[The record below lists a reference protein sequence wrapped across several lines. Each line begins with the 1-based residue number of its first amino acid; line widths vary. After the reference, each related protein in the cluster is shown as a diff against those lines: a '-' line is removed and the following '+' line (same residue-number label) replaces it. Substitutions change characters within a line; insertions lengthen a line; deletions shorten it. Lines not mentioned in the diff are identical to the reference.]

1 MASEDHEQRLASLM
15 RAALDGDETAY
26 AAFLRD
32 AAALMHRATA
42 RRLRESG
49 GVSPEDVVQETL
61 LAVHLKRDT
70 WRTNEPILPWL
81 FTIARYKAI
90 DAYRRRGVRIE
101 LPVDELAE
109 VLAAPDSTPDIEDAQ
124 HIEKAVGSLSGGQQ
138 KVVRSIAIEG
148 RSIKETAVALEMKET
163 AVRVAF
169 HRGLSAI
176 AQRFGRQT

>member
-1 MASEDHEQRLASLM
+1 MASDDHEQRLASLM
-15 RAALDGDETAY
+15 RAARDGDETAY

-32 AAALMHRATA
+32 AAALVRRAIA

-70 WRTNEPILPWL
+70 WRADEPILPWL

-90 DAYRRRGVRIE
+90 DAYRRRGMRIE

-109 VLAAPDSTPDIEDAQ
+109 VLAAPDTTPDFEDAQ

-138 KVVRSIAIEG
+138 KVVRAIAIEG
-148 RSIKETAVALEMKET
+148 RSIKETAVALQMKET

>member
-1 MASEDHEQRLASLM
+1 MASDDHETRLADLM
-15 RAALDGDETAY
+15 RAALTGDETAY
-26 AAFLRD
+26 AAFLRH
-32 AAALMHRATA
+32 AADLVRRATGQ
-42 RRLRESG
+42 RLRDGG
-49 GVSPEDVVQETL
+49 GVEAEDVVQETL